1 MTGPTPGATT
11 SGRWYAAGDVNAFFG
26 LAVDNLTN
34 LVVLAGLLVGVF
46 GFPSDLVLY
55 RIVPGTALG
64 VLAGDLCYT
73 WLARRLARQTGR
85 ADVTAM
91 PFGIDTP
98 SLFGV
103 TFGVLGPTMLATGDP
118 VLAWKV
124 GMGVTVAMGVAKLA
138 LAFAGEWVRRIVPR
152 AGLLGSIAGV
162 SVLLIA
168 FLPML
173 KVITDPLVGFLSL
186 GLILVALV
194 GRIALPGRVPGAL
207 AAVAVGTA
215 VYVVERWAGIAPS
228 SHVLMAPGEWRLAI
242 PWPTLAWLDAPGETW
257 GALSV
262 ALPFA
267 LATVIGGIDN
277 TESAIAAGDRYRT
290 RDILLT
296 EALATI
302 LAGVTGGVIQN
313 TPYVGHPAY
322 KAMGARAGYT
332 LATGLV
338 IGLGAMAGVVSLLVG
353 LVPEAA
359 VAPILVFVG
368 LEITA
373 QAFLA
378 TPPRHAPA
386 VALAFVPTTAA
397 LVMIELSG
405 ILGSLGLGPGAIT
418 GRRRPHRPGAAP
430 PRQRLHPVGAPLGGG
445 GRHDHRS
452 PAPGGGRVPL
462 RGEPG
467 KPLRDDP
474 LAARIGRALLAG
486 RERVRPGPVSWPA
499 VTVSSQACSC
509 CSRPWTDAAR
519 AAAGR
524 AGGEG
529 HASLT
534 PARLRCYI
542 RSRCL

>member
-1 MTGPTPGATT
+1 VSARDSRGA
-11 SGRWYAAGDVNAFFG
+11 SGGAWYAAGDVNAFFG

-46 GFPSDLVLY
+46 GFPTDLVLY
-55 RIVPGTALG
+55 RIIPGTALG
-64 VLAGDLCYT
+64 VLVGDLWYT
-73 WLARRLARQTGR
+73 WLALRLARETGR
-85 ADVTAM
+85 RDVTAM

-98 SLFGV
+98 SLFAV
-103 TFGVLGPTMLATGDP
+103 TFGVLGPTMLATRDP

-138 LAFAGEWVRRIVPR
+138 LAFSGEWVRRVVPR

-162 SVLLIA
+162 SILLIA

-173 KVITDPLVGFLSL
+173 KVIADPLVGFVSL

-207 AAVAVGTA
+207 AAVVAGGL
-215 VYVVERWAGIAPS
+215 VYAVERWAG
-228 SHVLMAPGEWRLAI
+228 LAPGSHALTVPGAWRLAV
-242 PWPTLAWLDAPGETW
+242 PWPTLGWLDALGETW

-302 LAGVTGGVIQN
+302 VAGMAGGVVQN

-322 KAMGARAGYT
+322 KAMGARAAYT

-338 IGLGAMAGVVSLLVG
+338 IGLGAVLGVVSFLVG

-386 VALAFVPTTAA
+386 VALALIPAIAA
-397 LVMIELSG
+397 LVLIQLGS
-405 ILGSLGLGPGAIT
+405 ILGSLGLAPGAVRGEAAATIVT
-418 GRRRPHRPGAAP
+418 LRLLGNGFILSALLWGAAAALIID
-430 PRQRLHPVGAPLGGG
+430 RRL
-445 GRHDHRS
+445 
-452 PAPGGGRVPL
+452 
-462 RGEPG
+462 
-467 KPLRDDP
+467 
-474 LAARIGRALLAG
+474 LAAAATLGVASLASLCGVIHSPLESGGLFWPGRAAAAWPGLLAG
-486 RERVRPGPVSWPA
+486 GYGLLAGLLVLLAPWAGPGRDSGTHENGVRA
-499 VTVSSQACSC
+499 
-509 CSRPWTDAAR
+509 
-519 AAAGR
+519 
-524 AGGEG
+524 
-529 HASLT
+529 
-534 PARLRCYI
+534 
-542 RSRCL
+542 

>member
-1 MTGPTPGATT
+1 VTARDPRPDTGGA
-11 SGRWYAAGDVNAFFG
+11 WYAAGDVNAFFG

-46 GFPSDLVLY
+46 GFPADLVLY
-55 RIVPGTALG
+55 RIIPGTALG
-64 VLAGDLCYT
+64 VLVGDLWYT
-73 WLARRLARQTGR
+73 WLALRLRRETGR
-85 ADVTAM
+85 GDVTAM

-98 SLFGV
+98 SLFAV
-103 TFGVLGPTMLATGDP
+103 TFGVLGPTMLATRDP

-138 LAFAGEWVRRIVPR
+138 LAFSGEWVRRVVPR

-173 KVITDPLVGFLSL
+173 KVIADPLVGFVSL

-207 AAVAVGTA
+207 AAVVVGGL
-215 VYVVERWAGIAPS
+215 VYAVERWAGIGPG
-228 SHVLMAPGEWRLAI
+228 SHALPVSGEWRLAV
-242 PWPTLAWLDAPGETW
+242 PWPTLGWLDALPETW

-267 LATVIGGIDN
+267 VATVIGGIDN

-302 LAGVTGGVIQN
+302 VAGMAGGVVQN

-338 IGLGAMAGVVSLLVG
+338 IGLGAALGVVSLLVG

-378 TPPRHAPA
+378 TPARHAPA
-386 VALAFVPTTAA
+386 VALALIPTTAA
-397 LVMIELSG
+397 LVLIQLAS
-405 ILGSLGLGPGAIT
+405 ILGALGLAPGAIRGEALST
-418 GRRRPHRPGAAP
+418 IVTLRLLGNGFILSALLWGAAAALIID
-430 PRQRLHPVGAPLGGG
+430 RRL
-445 GRHDHRS
+445 
-452 PAPGGGRVPL
+452 
-462 RGEPG
+462 
-467 KPLRDDP
+467 
-474 LAARIGRALLAG
+474 LAAAATLGVASLASLSGVIHSPLDSGGLFWPGHAASTWPGLLAG
-486 RERVRPGPVSWPA
+486 GYGLLAGLLVLLA
-499 VTVSSQACSC
+499 
-509 CSRPWTDAAR
+509 PW
-519 AAAGR
+519 AGR
-524 AGGEG
+524 EDSADEREG
-529 HASLT
+529 SVRA
-534 PARLRCYI
+534 
-542 RSRCL
+542 

>member
-1 MTGPTPGATT
+1 VTVTGARSGPAA
-11 SGRWYAAGDVNAFFG
+11 GRWYAAGDLNAFFG

-34 LVVLAGLLVGVF
+34 LVVLAGLLIGVF
-46 GFPSDLVLY
+46 GFPADLVLH

-64 VLAGDLCYT
+64 VLVGDLWYT
-73 WLARRLARQTGR
+73 WLAWRLARESGR

-98 SLFGV
+98 SMFGL
-103 TFGVLGPTMLATGDP
+103 TFGVLGPIMLATRDP

-124 GMGVTVAMGVAKLA
+124 GMGVTVAMGIAKLA

-173 KVITDPLVGFLSL
+173 KIITDPLVGFLSL

-194 GRIALPGRVPGAL
+194 GRITLPGRVPGAL
-207 AAVAVGTA
+207 AAVVVGSA
-215 VYVVERWAGIAPS
+215 VYAVERWAGIVPVA
-228 SHVLMAPGEWRLAI
+228 HTLGATEGWRLAV
-242 PWPTLAWLDAPGETW
+242 PWPTLAWLDVLGETW
-257 GALSV
+257 GALSI

-277 TESAIAAGDRYRT
+277 TESAIAAGDHYRT

-296 EALATI
+296 EAVATI
-302 LAGVTGGVIQN
+302 LAGVCGGVIQN

-338 IGLGAMAGVVSLLVG
+338 IGLGAMAGVVSVLVG
-353 LVPEAA
+353 IVPEAA
-359 VAPILVFVG
+359 VAPILIFVG

-378 TPPRHAPA
+378 TPPRHASA

-397 LVMIELSG
+397 LVLIQLSG
-405 ILGSLGLGPGAIT
+405 ILGSLGLGPGLHGDAASAVEALRLLGNGFILT
-418 GRRRPHRPGAAP
+418 ALLWAAAAAMIIDRRF
-430 PRQRLHPVGAPLGGG
+430 
-445 GRHDHRS
+445 
-452 PAPGGGRVPL
+452 
-462 RGEPG
+462 
-467 KPLRDDP
+467 
-474 LAARIGRALLAG
+474 LAAAAFLAVASLGALCGLIHSPLVSGGLFWPGSSGSPWPGLLAG
-486 RERVRPGPVSWPA
+486 GYGALAGLLVLLAPRAGA
-499 VTVSSQACSC
+499 ATA
-509 CSRPWTDAAR
+509 TDGRLDDAR
-519 AAAGR
+519 A
-524 AGGEG
+524 
-529 HASLT
+529 
-534 PARLRCYI
+534 
-542 RSRCL
+542 

>member
-1 MTGPTPGATT
+1 MRAGDPRREVAG
-11 SGRWYAAGDVNAFFG
+11 SWYAPGDVNAFFG

-46 GFPSDLVLY
+46 GFPPDLVLY
-55 RIVPGTALG
+55 RIIPGTALG
-64 VLAGDLCYT
+64 VLAGDLWYT
-73 WLARRLARQTGR
+73 WLAWRLARETGR

-103 TFGVLGPTMLATGDP
+103 TFGVLGPTMLATRDP
-118 VLAWKV
+118 MLAWKV

-173 KVITDPLVGFLSL
+173 KVIADPLVGFMSL

-194 GRIALPGRVPGAL
+194 ARIGLPGRVPGAL
-207 AAVAVGTA
+207 AAVVVGSV
-215 VYVVERWAGIAPS
+215 VYLLERWAGIAPGTHALAMS
-228 SHVLMAPGEWRLAI
+228 GEWRLAL
-242 PWPTLAWLDAPGETW
+242 PWPTLAWLDASRETW

-277 TESAIAAGDRYRT
+277 TESAIAAGDAYRT
-290 RDILLT
+290 RDVLLT

-302 LAGVTGGVIQN
+302 LAGVAGGVVQN

-332 LATGLV
+332 LATGLL
-338 IGLGAMAGVVSLLVG
+338 IGVGAMAGVVSIIVG

-378 TPPRHAPA
+378 TPSRHAPA

-397 LVMIELSG
+397 LVMIQLSG
-405 ILGSLGLGPGAIT
+405 ILGGLGLGLGAIQ
-418 GRRRPHRPGAAP
+418 GDSASAVQSLRLLGNGFILSSLLWGAAAAMIID
-430 PRQRLHPVGAPLGGG
+430 RRLLTAAAFLAAASLASLAGVIHSPLQSGGLFW
-445 GRHDHRS
+445 
-452 PAPGGGRVPL
+452 PGGSGSAW
-462 RGEPG
+462 PG
-467 KPLRDDP
+467 L
-474 LAARIGRALLAG
+474 LAGGYGLLAGVLALLAPLAETSG
-486 RERVRPGPVSWPA
+486 GPL
-499 VTVSSQACSC
+499 
-509 CSRPWTDAAR
+509 R
-519 AAAGR
+519 AEGNGR
-524 AGGEG
+524 A
-529 HASLT
+529 
-534 PARLRCYI
+534 
-542 RSRCL
+542 

>member
-1 MTGPTPGATT
+1 
-11 SGRWYAAGDVNAFFG
+11 
-26 LAVDNLTN
+26 
-34 LVVLAGLLVGVF
+34 
-46 GFPSDLVLY
+46 
-55 RIVPGTALG
+55 
-64 VLAGDLCYT
+64 
-73 WLARRLARQTGR
+73 
-85 ADVTAM
+85 
-91 PFGIDTP
+91 
-98 SLFGV
+98 
-103 TFGVLGPTMLATGDP
+103 MLATRDP

-207 AAVAVGTA
+207 AAVAVGSA
-215 VYVVERWAGIAPS
+215 VYAVERWAGIAPS
-228 SHVLMAPGEWRLAI
+228 GHAADGARRVAPGDALADARLARRARGDVGRAVGR
-242 PWPTLAWLDAPGETW
+242 LA
-257 GALSV
+257 V
-262 ALPFA
+262 R
-267 LATVIGGIDN
+267 
-277 TESAIAAGDRYRT
+277 AGDRHRRHRQHRE
-290 RDILLT
+290 RDRRRRPLPD
-296 EALATI
+296 
-302 LAGVTGGVIQN
+302 AGHPADRGARHDPRGRGGGVVQN

-338 IGLGAMAGVVSLLVG
+338 IGLGAMGGVVSILVG

-378 TPPRHAPA
+378 TPARHAPA

-397 LVMIELSG
+397 LVMIQLERHPRQ
-405 ILGSLGLGPGAIT
+405 PGARP
-418 GRRRPHRPGAAP
+418 GSDPRRGRPHRQALRLLGNGFILSALLWAAAAAMIID
-430 PRQRLHPVGAPLGGG
+430 RRLLAAAAFLSV
-445 GRHDHRS
+445 
-452 PAPGGGRVPL
+452 
-462 RGEPG
+462 GEPG
-467 KPLRDDP
+467 KPLRADP
-474 LAARIGRALLAG
+474 LAARIGRPVLAG
-486 RERVRPGPVSWPA
+486 RERVGLARAAGGRLRSA
-499 VTVSSQACSC
+499 RRAARR
-509 CSRPWTDAAR
+509 CSRPGRTRRPPPDGPRGTAALDPR
-519 AAAGR
+519 APSVL
-524 AGGEG
+524 
-529 HASLT
+529 H
-534 PARLRCYI
+534 

>member
-1 MTGPTPGATT
+1 VTVTGARSAPAA
-11 SGRWYAAGDVNAFFG
+11 GRWYAAGDLNAFFG

-34 LVVLAGLLVGVF
+34 LVVLAGLLIGVF
-46 GFPSDLVLY
+46 GFPADLVLH

-64 VLAGDLCYT
+64 VLVGDLWYT
-73 WLARRLARQTGR
+73 WLARRLARESGR

-98 SLFGV
+98 SMFGL
-103 TFGVLGPTMLATGDP
+103 TFGVLGPIMLATRDP

-124 GMGVTVAMGVAKLA
+124 GMGVTVAMGIAKLA

-173 KVITDPLVGFLSL
+173 KIITDPLVGFLSL

-194 GRIALPGRVPGAL
+194 GRIPLPGRVPGAL
-207 AAVAVGTA
+207 AAVVVGSA
-215 VYVVERWAGIAPS
+215 VYAVERWAGIVPVGHTLGA
-228 SHVLMAPGEWRLAI
+228 AEGWRLAV
-242 PWPTLAWLDAPGETW
+242 PWPTLAWLDVLGETW
-257 GALSV
+257 GTLSI

-277 TESAIAAGDRYRT
+277 TESAIAAGDHYRT

-296 EALATI
+296 EAVATI
-302 LAGVTGGVIQN
+302 LAGVCGGVIQN

-338 IGLGAMAGVVSLLVG
+338 IGLGAMAGVVSVLVG

-359 VAPILVFVG
+359 VAPILIFVG

-378 TPPRHAPA
+378 TPPRHASA

-397 LVMIELSG
+397 LVLIQLSG
-405 ILGSLGLGPGAIT
+405 ILGSLGLGPGALHGDAASAVEALRLLGNGFILT
-418 GRRRPHRPGAAP
+418 ALLWAAAAAMIIDRRF
-430 PRQRLHPVGAPLGGG
+430 
-445 GRHDHRS
+445 
-452 PAPGGGRVPL
+452 
-462 RGEPG
+462 
-467 KPLRDDP
+467 
-474 LAARIGRALLAG
+474 LAAAAFLAVASLGALCGLIHSPLVSGGLFWPGSIESPWPGLLAG
-486 RERVRPGPVSWPA
+486 GYGALAGLLVLLVPLAGAATATDGRV
-499 VTVSSQACSC
+499 
-509 CSRPWTDAAR
+509 DDAR
-519 AAAGR
+519 A
-524 AGGEG
+524 
-529 HASLT
+529 
-534 PARLRCYI
+534 
-542 RSRCL
+542 

>member
-1 MTGPTPGATT
+1 MIARPARHETP
-11 SGRWYAAGDVNAFFG
+11 GRWYAAGDVNAFFG

-46 GFPSDLVLY
+46 GFPADLVLY

-64 VLAGDLCYT
+64 VLVGDLWYT
-73 WLARRLARQTGR
+73 WLARRLTHETGR

-103 TFGVLGPTMLATGDP
+103 TFGILGPTMLVTRDP

-124 GMGVTVAMGVAKLA
+124 GMGVTVAMGVTKLV

-173 KVITDPLVGFLSL
+173 RIIADPLVGFVSL

-194 GRIALPGRVPGAL
+194 GRIHLPGRVPGAL
-207 AAVAVGTA
+207 AAVAVGGL
-215 VYVVERWAGIAPS
+215 VYAVERWAGIAPG
-228 SHVLMAPGEWRLAI
+228 SHALTMPGEWRLAV
-242 PWPTLAWLDAPGETW
+242 PWPTLAWLDALGETW
-257 GALSV
+257 EALPV

-267 LATVIGGIDN
+267 LATVVGGIDN

-296 EALATI
+296 EAVATI
-302 LAGVTGGVIQN
+302 LAGTAGGVVQN

-338 IGLGAMAGVVSLLVG
+338 IGLGAMAGVVSILVG

-368 LEITA
+368 LSITA

-378 TPPRHAPA
+378 TPARHAPA
-386 VALAFVPTTAA
+386 VALAFLPTIAA

-405 ILGSLGLGPGAIT
+405 ILGGLGLGPDAIRGEART
-418 GRRRPHRPGAAP
+418 AVQGLRLLGNGFILSALLWASATAMIIDRRLPSAAAF
-430 PRQRLHPVGAPLGGG
+430 LAVASLGSLCGVIHSPLPSGGLFWPGGG
-445 GRHDHRS
+445 GS
-452 PAPGGGRVPL
+452 SWPGHLAGGY
-462 RGEPG
+462 G
-467 KPLRDDP
+467 
-474 LAARIGRALLAG
+474 LLAG
-486 RERVRPGPVSWPA
+486 LLLLLA
-499 VTVSSQACSC
+499 
-509 CSRPWTDAAR
+509 PWAR
-519 AAAGR
+519 DETGGAAAEK
-524 AGGEG
+524 EG
-529 HASLT
+529 IA
-534 PARLRCYI
+534 
-542 RSRCL
+542 

>member
-1 MTGPTPGATT
+1 VTATREPRQGPAG
-11 SGRWYAAGDVNAFFG
+11 SWYAAGDINAFFG

-46 GFPSDLVLY
+46 GFPADLVLY
-55 RIVPGTALG
+55 RILPGTALG
-64 VLAGDLCYT
+64 VLVGDLWYT
-73 WLARRLARQTGR
+73 WLALKLARETGR
-85 ADVTAM
+85 RDVTAM

-98 SLFGV
+98 SLFAV
-103 TFGVLGPTMLATGDP
+103 TFGVLGPTMLATRDP

-138 LAFAGEWVRRIVPR
+138 LAFSGEWVRRIVPR

-162 SVLLIA
+162 SILLIA

-194 GRIALPGRVPGAL
+194 ARIALPARVPGAL
-207 AAVAVGTA
+207 AAVALGGLVYA
-215 VYVVERWAGIAPS
+215 VEHWAGIAPG
-228 SHVLMAPGEWRLAI
+228 SHALTVPGAWRLAV
-242 PWPTLAWLDAPGETW
+242 PWPTLAWLDALGETW
-257 GALSV
+257 AALSV

-267 LATVIGGIDN
+267 VATVIGGIDN

-302 LAGVTGGVIQN
+302 IAGTAGGVVQN

-338 IGLGAMAGVVSLLVG
+338 IGLGAALGVVSILVG

-378 TPPRHAPA
+378 TPARHAPA
-386 VALAFVPTTAA
+386 VALALIPTTAA
-397 LVMIELSG
+397 LVLIQVGS
-405 ILGSLGLGPGAIT
+405 ILGSLGIAPGALRGDAASTVESLRLLGNGFILT
-418 GRRRPHRPGAAP
+418 ALLWGAAAALIID
-430 PRQRLHPVGAPLGGG
+430 RRLPAAAATLGVASLASLCGVIHSPLESGGLFWPG
-445 GRHDHRS
+445 SAAS
-452 PAPGGGRVPL
+452 PWPG
-462 RGEPG
+462 
-467 KPLRDDP
+467 
-474 LAARIGRALLAG
+474 LLAG
-486 RERVRPGPVSWPA
+486 GYGLLAALLVLLA
-499 VTVSSQACSC
+499 
-509 CSRPWTDAAR
+509 PWTG
-519 AAAGR
+519 AGPDP
-524 AGGEG
+524 AGPE
-529 HASLT
+529 SDV
-534 PARLRCYI
+534 PA
-542 RSRCL
+542 

>member
-1 MTGPTPGATT
+1 VTGPGPRRES
-11 SGRWYAAGDVNAFFG
+11 SGRWYAVGDVNAFFG

-46 GFPSDLVLY
+46 GFPADLVLY
-55 RIVPGTALG
+55 RIIPGTALG
-64 VLAGDLCYT
+64 VLAGDLWYT
-73 WLARRLARQTGR
+73 WLAWRLARETGR

-98 SLFGV
+98 SLFGI
-103 TFGVLGPTMLATGDP
+103 TFGVLGPTMLATKDP

-124 GMGVTVAMGVAKLA
+124 GMGVTVAMGVAKLG
-138 LAFAGEWVRRIVPR
+138 LAFAGEWVRRVVPR

-173 KVITDPLVGFLSL
+173 KVVSDPLVGFLSL
-186 GLILVALV
+186 GLILVTLV
-194 GRIALPGRVPGAL
+194 GRIALPGRLPGAL
-207 AAVAVGTA
+207 AAVVVGSV
-215 VYVVERWAGIAPS
+215 VYALERWAGIAPGA
-228 SHVLMAPGEWRLAI
+228 HTLTVPGEWRLAI
-242 PWPTLAWLDAPGETW
+242 PWPTLGWLDAPGETW
-257 GALSV
+257 SALAI

-290 RDILLT
+290 RDVLLT

-302 LAGVTGGVIQN
+302 LAGVAGGVVQN

-332 LATGLV
+332 LATGLL
-338 IGLGAMAGVVSLLVG
+338 IGLGAIGGVVSILVG
-353 LVPEAA
+353 FVPEAA

-397 LVMIELSG
+397 LVMIEVSG
-405 ILGSLGLGPGAIT
+405 ILGGLGLGPGAI
-418 GRRRPHRPGAAP
+418 
-430 PRQRLHPVGAPLGGG
+430 
-445 GRHDHRS
+445 
-452 PAPGGGRVPL
+452 
-462 RGEPG
+462 RGE
-467 KPLRDDP
+467 
-474 LAARIGRALLAG
+474 AARTVEALRLLGNGFILSALLWAAAAAMIIDRRLLTAAAFLAVASLGSLCGMIHSPLESGGLFWPGRSGSAWPGLLAGGYGLLAGLLALLAPRG
-486 RERVRPGPVSWPA
+486 E
-499 VTVSSQACSC
+499 
-509 CSRPWTDAAR
+509 
-519 AAAGR
+519 AAG
-524 AGGEG
+524 AAE
-529 HASLT
+529 
-534 PARLRCYI
+534 ARGA
-542 RSRCL
+542 